1 MTSTVAL
8 GFDRSLLEAF
18 GLVLWRGLS
27 EKFIILIQPRKLL
40 GHMDHEFGG
49 PSLCLAVLH
58 LATAEDRF
66 SWGVLALRVNVHG
79 WRQGKITGAE
89 K

>member
-1 MTSTVAL
+1 MRLQQLKSKQ
-8 GFDRSLLEAF
+8 SLQSYGVYVSPWLC
-18 GLVLWRGLS
+18 
-27 EKFIILIQPRKLL
+27 ILTQPKKIML
-40 GHMDHEFGG
+40 HEDQFGG
-49 PSLCLAVLH
+49 PALCLAVLH